1 MLNLF
6 SVSLPR
12 ATMKVSPPHNFVVLE
27 LTKQLA
33 IQTWFSAEVS
43 SRFMLIL
50 PAHNSAL
57 LMKCL
62 LLTRMLL
69 LLEFPIN
76 ITESARPLPK
86 G

>member
-12 ATMKVSPPHNFVVLE
+12 TAIKVSPPYNFVVFE

-33 IQTWFSAEVS
+33 IQTWFSVEVS
-43 SRFMLIL
+43 SNFMLIL

-76 ITESARPLPK
+76 ITESAAPLPK